1 MSTPDRARV
10 EELFEA
16 ALDVSPGA
24 RAAWLAAQCAN
35 DAALRAEVEALLAGH
50 EATGSVLDAPMAAV
64 AVKLVAG
71 RAAAARRGSS
81 PPGDGESPR
90 AGDPEPEAP
99 DEQGTTA
106 RDRRIGPYRVV
117 KELGRGG
124 MGVVYLAE
132 RSDGQFRRRVAVK
145 LLRASPDA
153 EELHRRF
160 LAERQILAS
169 LSHANI
175 AQLLDGGV
183 AEGELPYLV
192 IEYVDGLPLTT
203 YCDRHG
209 LSVEERLRLFQD
221 VCAAV
226 HHAHRNLV
234 LHRDLK
240 PGNILVTHDGVV
252 KLLDFGIAKL
262 LNPAVM
268 AIDQPETR
276 TAFRLMT
283 PAYASPEQV
292 RGDSLTTASDVYAL
306 GLVLYELLT
315 GEQAHRLT
323 GDTPREVL
331 DAICEREAERPS
343 ARVLAGTRAS
353 AGAGDASPFAA
364 EGAAPT
370 ARAAARGSTP
380 LRLARRLAGDLDAIV
395 MMALRKEPARRYGSA
410 DLLAADIGRHLDG
423 LPVLAHRGSRWYRT
437 RKFVQRH
444 RAAVIAGVTVTLSL
458 VGGASAAWWQVGV
471 AARERDRAT
480 LALTQTEGA
489 LRQSD
494 EVTAFL
500 VALFEASDPSE
511 GQQGDLRASD
521 LLQRGTARAERLV
534 GEPLVQARLF
544 DALGRVQLSVGNL
557 GEAERLV
564 ARALA
569 LRREHLGEWH
579 LDVASTSAR
588 LADVWRRR
596 GRYAGADSLARVA
609 LAIRRAGLPPD
620 HLDLS
625 ASLRQLSGIAVYRGD
640 LSEAVTLMREALAV
654 RRAGGRPDDSLT
666 VGDLLTLGSVLW
678 RRGDVVA
685 GEGALREA
693 LAVAARVLRPP
704 SRLLSE
710 APLRLADRI
719 AHNPARRPEAIAL
732 ARTSVAG
739 LVAALGEDHPATADA
754 RMQLGGLL
762 SEALEHAEAEQL
774 LRTAHDTHRRAFGPR
789 HATTATSMNALAR
802 VLARAGRQD
811 EAERLAREALGIWAE
826 ALGRRHSA
834 YAGALGQLAEML
846 EQRGRLDSA
855 RQLHAEAVAIRSR
868 AVGSDNVLTAITA
881 IPLARTLGRQGRFAE
896 GDSILRWALAVM
908 ERQAGDAHPDVQ
920 RGHAEAATFYERWGR
935 PDEAARHRARLAP
948 ASGTS

>member
-1 MSTPDRARV
+1 MSVPDRALV

-16 ALDVSPGA
+16 ALDVPPAA
-24 RAAWLAAQCAN
+24 RAAWLATRCAN
-35 DAALRAEVEALLAGH
+35 DAALRTEVEALLAGH
-50 EATGSVLDAPMAAV
+50 EATGSVLDAPVAAL
-64 AVKLVAG
+64 AVSLVAG
-71 RAAAARRGSS
+71 RAAAARGGAT
-81 PPGDGESPR
+81 PPGDGEAPR
-90 AGDPEPEAP
+90 AGDAEPEAP
-99 DEQGTTA
+99 DVQGTTA

-160 LAERQILAS
+160 LAERQILAT
-169 LSHANI
+169 LSHPNI

-203 YCDRHG
+203 FCDRQG
-209 LSVEERLRLFQD
+209 LSVEERLRLFQN

-276 TAFRLMT
+276 TAYRLMT

-315 GEQAHRLT
+315 GEQAHRL
-323 GDTPREVL
+323 GSDTPREVL
-331 DAICEREAERPS
+331 EAVCEREPERPS
-343 ARVLAGTRAS
+343 MRVTAGASALDGSEGASRVARAS
-353 AGAGDASPFAA
+353 A
-364 EGAAPT
+364 
-370 ARAAARGSTP
+370 RGTTP
-380 LRLARRLAGDLDAIV
+380 VRLARRLAGDLDAIV

-410 DLLAADIGRHLDG
+410 DLLAADIARHLDG

-437 RKFVQRH
+437 RKFIQRH
-444 RAAVIAGVTVTLSL
+444 RAAAIAGATVALSL
-458 VGGASAAWWQVGV
+458 VGGAWAAWWQAGI

-480 LALTQTEGA
+480 QALAETEGA

-500 VALFEASDPSE
+500 IALFEASDPSE

-521 LLQRGTARAERLV
+521 LLRRGTARAERLA

-557 GEAERLV
+557 PEAERLI

-569 LRREHLGEWH
+569 LRQWHLGER
-579 LDVASTSAR
+579 DPEVAATSAR

-596 GRYAGADSLARVA
+596 GNYVGADSLARAA
-609 LAIRRAGLPPD
+609 LALRRALLPPE
-620 HLDLS
+620 HLDLA
-625 ASLRQLSGIAVYRGD
+625 ASLRQLSGIAVYRGA
-640 LSEAVTLMREALAV
+640 LHEAVTLMREALAV

-678 RRGDVVA
+678 RRGEVAA
-685 GEGALREA
+685 GEEALREA
-693 LAVAARVLRPP
+693 VAVAARVTTPP
-704 SRLLSE
+704 SRLLAE
-710 APLRLADRI
+710 ARLRLADRV
-719 AHNPARRPEAIAL
+719 ANAAAQRPEAIAL
-732 ARTSVAG
+732 TRQSVAD
-739 LVAALGEDHPATADA
+739 LTAALGDQHPLTADA
-754 RMQLGGLL
+754 RVQLGGLL
-762 SEALEHAEAEQL
+762 SESGAHAEAERL
-774 LRTAHDTHRRAFGPR
+774 LRAALDTHRQAFGTR
-789 HATTATSMNALAR
+789 HATTAGSMNALAR
-802 VLARAGRQD
+802 ALARGGRQREAEALARAALDIWAGTLGRQ
-811 EAERLAREALGIWAE
+811 
-826 ALGRRHSA
+826 HSA
-834 YAGALGQLAEML
+834 YAGALGQLAELL
-846 EQRGRLDSA
+846 ERRDALDSA
-855 RQLHAEAVAIRSR
+855 RQLHAEAVAIRAR
-868 AVGSDNVLTAITA
+868 AVGPDNVLTALTA
-881 IPLARTLGRQGRFAE
+881 IPLVRTLGRQGRFAE
-896 GDSILRWALAVM
+896 GDSILRWALPLM
-908 ERQAGDAHPDVQ
+908 ERQAGDAHPDVR

-935 PDEAARHRARLAP
+935 PDEAARHRAHLVAP
-948 ASGTS
+948 APARGPVP